1 MMPSPAVLA
10 RAGKSGSQTV
20 KQNSDSFGMFER
32 YGRIFAPAGM
42 MWSVV
47 MLSPTLSTSSA
58 ASASAKGLLRGKGR
72 MFGPRRTST
81 VSASAAGTGGS
92 TARSSMRKLSGSV
105 TAGISP
111 SVCGSVMKP
120 VSAAATAVSG
130 DTR

>member
-1 MMPSPAVLA
+1 MMPSPAALA
-10 RAGKSGSQTV
+10 RAGKVGSQTV

-58 ASASAKGLLRGKGR
+58 ASESAKGLLRGKGR

-111 SVCGSVMKP
+111 SVCGSVMQP

-130 DTR
+130 ETR

>member
-1 MMPSPAVLA
+1 MMPSPAALA
-10 RAGKSGSQTV
+10 RAGKVGSQTV
-20 KQNSDSFGMFER
+20 KQNSASFGMFER

-58 ASASAKGLLRGKGR
+58 VSVSAKGLLCGKGW
-72 MFGPRRTST
+72 MFGPRSTST
-81 VSASAAGTGGS
+81 ASASSAGAGGS
-92 TARSSMRKLSGSV
+92 TALSSMRNCSGSV
-105 TAGISP
+105 TAGMGP
-111 SVCGSVMKP
+111 SVCGSVIVP

>member
-1 MMPSPAVLA
+1 MMPSPAALA
-10 RAGKSGSQTV
+10 RAGKVGSQTV

-32 YGRIFAPAGM
+32 YGRIFDPAGM

-58 ASASAKGLLRGKGR
+58 VSASLKGLLCGKGR

-81 VSASAAGTGGS
+81 APASSAGAGGS

-111 SVCGSVMKP
+111 SVCGSVMTP

-130 DTR
+130 ETR